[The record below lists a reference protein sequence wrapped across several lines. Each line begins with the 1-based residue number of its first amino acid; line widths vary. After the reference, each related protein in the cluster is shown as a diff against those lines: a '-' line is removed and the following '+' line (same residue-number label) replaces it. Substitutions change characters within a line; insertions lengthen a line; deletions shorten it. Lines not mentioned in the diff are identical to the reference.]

1 MFLDVFDAS
10 RWMGMHGALEE
21 GACLGEADHDFLVRV
36 VIYLLPSLPHI
47 TNDTYSE
54 HGVLKT

>member
-1 MFLDVFDAS
+1 
-10 RWMGMHGALEE
+10 MGMHGALEE

>member
-1 MFLDVFDAS
+1 
-10 RWMGMHGALEE
+10 MGTLEE
-21 GACLGEADHDFLVRV
+21 KGMIRGSEPRFFLVHV
-36 VIYLLPSLPHI
+36 VFFPSHSLPHI